1 MGTKARQQQRKQA
14 ARKQEQH
21 EREREARARR
31 EAQAPRSLADLA
43 GLAADLNDLQEA
55 ETQALTTDVIA
66 RLHQVEGIPTAVASQ
81 MHAAGMRWHP
91 DRKSFVG
98 GWEAGP

>member
-21 EREREARARR
+21 QQRK
-31 EAQAPRSLADLA
+31 QAPRSLSALA
-43 GLAADLNDLQEA
+43 GLAADLNEEQEA
-55 ETQALTTDVIA
+55 ETEALTTDVIA
-66 RLHQVEGIPTAVASQ
+66 RLHQLEGIPPAVASQ
-81 MHAAGMRWHP
+81 MHAAGMRWSP

>member
-14 ARKQEQH
+14 VRKQEQH
-21 EREREARARR
+21 QQRK
-31 EAQAPRSLADLA
+31 QAPRRLAALA
-43 GLAADLNDLQEA
+43 GLAADLNEQQEA
-55 ETQALTTDVIA
+55 QTQALTTDVIA
-66 RLHQVEGIPTAVASQ
+66 RLHQLEGIPPAVASQ

>member
-21 EREREARARR
+21 QREARARR
-31 EAQAPRSLADLA
+31 EAHAPRSLSALA
-43 GLAADLNDLQEA
+43 GLAADLNEQQEA

-66 RLHQVEGIPTAVASQ
+66 RLYQLEGIPPAVASQ
-81 MHAAGMRWHP
+81 MHAAGMRWSP

>member
-21 EREREARARR
+21 QREARARR
-31 EAQAPRSLADLA
+31 EAHAPRSLSALA
-43 GLAADLNDLQEA
+43 GLAADLNEQQEA

-66 RLHQVEGIPTAVASQ
+66 RLQVEGIPPAVASQ
-81 MHAAGMRWHP
+81 MHAAGMRWSP